1 MTRLRGR
8 APKGERVHDSAP
20 GGHWCTT
27 TMISSIR
34 VDGSTACM
42 TVDGP
47 TTTEVFRAYAVCV
60 LIPTLRPGDVV
71 VLDNLS
77 PHKDEE
83 TIRLI
88 EQAGARVQFLPPYSP
103 DFNPIENM
111 WSKVKEWLR
120 ATKARTEPTLWDA
133 IAEALRQVTPSDAR
147 NWFASCGYSFI

>member
-1 MTRLRGR
+1 
-8 APKGERVHDSAP
+8 
-20 GGHWCTT
+20 
-27 TMISSIR
+27 
-34 VDGSTACM
+34 M

-47 TTTEVFRAYAVCV
+47 TTTEVFRAYAVAV

-88 EQAGARVQFLPPYSP
+88 EQSGARVQFLPPYSP

-111 WSKVKEWLR
+111 WSKVREWLR
-120 ATKARTEPTLWDA
+120 AAKARTEPTLWDA

-147 NWFASCGYSFI
+147 NGFAACGYRFI